1 MEVQEIY
8 SHIDVERKNGKSDA
22 QILPELKAKVGSL
35 FAVNE
40 LLNFLNKYPTPER
53 QARYKSMNVALC
65 WIVGLITAIRVSG
78 RVLAVVMSAS
88 TIKPAVLPIILIFAA
103 VELYLG
109 IMILR
114 KISKFEQSGYRLV
127 LFLGLLMTAGI
138 LESLLS
144 GPNQDHSV
152 WSVGFMVISGLLW
165 ASGMVINYKLIK
177 NLWPHL
183 TLHGSLKTESSSAK

>member
-1 MEVQEIY
+1 MEVREIY
-8 SHIDVERKNGKSDA
+8 SLIEVERKNGKTDE

-35 FAVNE
+35 FAKNE
-40 LLNFLNKYPTPER
+40 LLNFLNKFPTQER
-53 QARYKSMNVALC
+53 QARFKGLNLALC
-65 WIVGLITAIRVSG
+65 WIVGLITTIRVSG

-88 TIKPAVLPIILIFAA
+88 TIKPAVMPIILILAA

-109 IMILR
+109 YMILR
-114 KISKFEQSGYRLV
+114 NVAKFEQAGYRWV
-127 LFLGLLMTAGI
+127 LFLGALMTGGI

-165 ASGMVINYKLIK
+165 AAGMVINYKLIK

-183 TLHGSLKTESSSAK
+183 TLHGSLKGDPSKAK